1 MLPSANSF
9 LDLYVWHFM
18 RIFTFWMAIMLGSNL
33 PACSQESTSDFCS
46 ICKDHTHAENP
57 PYRLNFKNEIPFI
70 VSSGLILGTGF
81 LAAELNDTKPYT
93 VQELG
98 NLNIMSINAL
108 DRKAV
113 ENYSPQDATTSDFI
127 RTGVTIL
134 PILLLSEHHTKQDIT
149 ALLAMSAEVMAI
161 TFGVTNTVK
170 NAVNRARP
178 LVYNPEVP
186 LDERT
191 GKRSRRSFF
200 SGHTS
205 HTAAAAFFM
214 AKVITNYHPNMN
226 NGTKVALWAV
236 SSSIPAITA
245 YLRVTAGKHFP
256 TDVMA
261 GYAVGAFT
269 GWLIPHLHK
278 VKDKDRNLSKLDLNV
293 YPSNYGMQF
302 SLRIGL

>member
-1 MLPSANSF
+1 
-9 LDLYVWHFM
+9 M
-18 RIFTFWMAIMLGSNL
+18 RLFTFWMAIMLGLNL
-33 PACSQESTSDFCS
+33 PAWSQKSSPDFCS

-81 LAAELNDTKPYT
+81 LAAELNNTKPYT
-93 VQELG
+93 EQQLG
-98 NLNIMSINAL
+98 NLNVMSINAL

-113 ENYSPQDATTSDFI
+113 DNYSPQDATTSDFI

-134 PILLLSEHHTKQDIT
+134 PILLLSEHHTKHDIT

-170 NAVNRARP
+170 NVVNRARP

-186 LDERT
+186 LDERI

-205 HTAAAAFFM
+205 HTAAAAFFV
-214 AKVITNYHPNMN
+214 AKVITDYHPNMN

-278 VKDKDRNLSKLDLNV
+278 VKNKESTLSKLDLNM

>member
-1 MLPSANSF
+1 MLFCN
-9 LDLYVWHFM
+9 W
-18 RIFTFWMAIMLGSNL
+18 
-33 PACSQESTSDFCS
+33 PAWSQKSSPDFCS

-57 PYRLNFKNEIPFI
+57 PYQLSFKNEIPFI

-81 LAAELNDTKPYT
+81 LAAELNNTKPYT

-98 NLNIMSINAL
+98 TLDIRSINAL

-113 ENYSPQDATTSDFI
+113 DNYSPQDATTSDFI

-134 PILLLSEHHTKQDIT
+134 PILLLSEHHTKNDIT

-170 NAVNRARP
+170 NVVNRARP

-186 LDERT
+186 LDERI

-205 HTAAAAFFM
+205 HTAAAAFFV
-214 AKVITNYHPNMN
+214 AKVITDYHPNMN
-226 NGTKVALWAV
+226 KGTKVALWAV
-236 SSSIPAITA
+236 SSSIPAVTA

-278 VKDKDRNLSKLDLNV
+278 VKNKESTLGKLDMNV
-293 YPSNYGMQF
+293 YPSSYGMQF